1 MKIISKYILLLGG
14 VLSLAETCD
23 VPAGSQRSFKE
34 TSGYARGIDHRVDSL
49 LAKMSLE
56 EKVGQLSLFGSDKKN
71 LKELIKKG
79 LIGGTN
85 GMLPGRE
92 NVSGYLKQLQE
103 LALQSRLKIPL
114 FFMGDVIHGYRTT
127 FPVPIAEACAWD
139 PALVRETDSIA
150 AMEATSD
157 GMNWTFAPMVDIA
170 RDPRWGRVMEGAGE
184 DPFLGAR
191 LAAAAVHGFQ
201 GNDLSDP
208 HRMLA
213 TAKHFA
219 AYGAVEGG
227 RDYNTV
233 DMSGRRLRQ
242 IYLPPFQAAI
252 DAGVGSIMPAFISL
266 NGIPASENR
275 HLLTTILRND
285 CGFKGLVVSDYDA
298 VPELLE
304 HGVAPDTTSTVAEA
318 IGAGMNMDL
327 HSGAYLANLPAL
339 IRKGRVSEATL
350 NAAVSHVLALK
361 FRLGLFKNPFKGATH
376 GPLYEDTLLKK
387 HRSFALKAAERSI
400 VLLKNEGHLLPLSRK
415 TKTLAVIGPLAK
427 DRQNLLGPVHAV
439 GRWQD
444 AISAFQSITE
454 AVSPDTKILYA
465 RGTGIADSS
474 IAGFAGALSV
484 ARQADVVIMV
494 MGESA
499 GMSGEGDSRSVL
511 GLPGNQLDLVKAVI
525 KAGKPVVV
533 VLMNGRPLT
542 IDWLDQHVP
551 GILETWFLGTEAGP
565 AIANVLFG
573 DYNPSGKLPISFP
586 RNTGQIP
593 VYYNHLNTGRPLK
606 AGNKYT
612 SRYIDIP
619 NTPLYPFG
627 YGLSYTAFTFSD
639 PQLSTQV
646 LGWNDT
652 LNISVKLTNTGEWSG
667 TEVAQLYIRDLVA
680 SISRPV
686 KELKGFRR
694 IHLAPGQ
701 TTTVSFTLCRNDLR
715 FYGKDMRYLAE
726 PGDFEVFVGGS
737 SAVVN
742 HARFTLKKPGG

>member
-1 MKIISKYILLLGG
+1 
-14 VLSLAETCD
+14 V
-23 VPAGSQRSFKE
+23 
-34 TSGYARGIDHRVDSL
+34 
-49 LAKMSLE
+49 
-56 EKVGQLSLFGSDKKN
+56 
-71 LKELIKKG
+71 
-79 LIGGTN
+79 
-85 GMLPGRE
+85 
-92 NVSGYLKQLQE
+92 
-103 LALQSRLKIPL
+103 
-114 FFMGDVIHGYRTT
+114 
-127 FPVPIAEACAWD
+127 
-139 PALVRETDSIA
+139 
-150 AMEATSD
+150 
-157 GMNWTFAPMVDIA
+157 
-170 RDPRWGRVMEGAGE
+170 
-184 DPFLGAR
+184 
-191 LAAAAVHGFQ
+191 
-201 GNDLSDP
+201 
-208 HRMLA
+208 
-213 TAKHFA
+213 
-219 AYGAVEGG
+219 
-227 RDYNTV
+227 
-233 DMSGRRLRQ
+233 
-242 IYLPPFQAAI
+242 
-252 DAGVGSIMPAFISL
+252 
-266 NGIPASENR
+266 
-275 HLLTTILRND
+275 
-285 CGFKGLVVSDYDA
+285 
-298 VPELLE
+298 
-304 HGVAPDTTSTVAEA
+304 
-318 IGAGMNMDL
+318 
-327 HSGAYLANLPAL
+327 
-339 IRKGRVSEATL
+339 
-350 NAAVSHVLALK
+350 
-361 FRLGLFKNPFKGATH
+361 
-376 GPLYEDTLLKK
+376 YEDTLLKK

-474 IAGFAGALSV
+474 TAGFAGALSV

-551 GILETWFLGTEAGP
+551 GILETWFLGTEAGS

-593 VYYNHLNTGRPLK
+593 VYYSHLNTGRPFK

-652 LNISVKLTNTGEWSG
+652 LNISVKLTNTGERSG
-667 TEVAQLYIRDLVA
+667 TEVAELYIRDLVA

-742 HARFTLKKPGG
+742 HARFTLKKPGGKPAGT